1 MLEGGEGLDALE
13 GKSFMHSYT
22 PLCFCSSGDSTAR
35 LWRLREDRSHD
46 PPVVLPHEPVGSGT
60 QKCNRDV
67 TTVHWNVRV
76 WREGGGRRSEEG
88 ERGGFILD
96 FDT

>member
-1 MLEGGEGLDALE
+1 MGGSGGAREGRGWCIRGKDLYAL
-13 GKSFMHSYT
+13 ST

-76 WREGGGRRSEEG
+76 WREGGVHFE
-88 ERGGFILD
+88 F
-96 FDT
+96 